1 MSFVRVRRTHSATGI
16 PRKKKPMRRKPV
28 WDDTVNDLTTL
39 KATPEEIEY
48 RKASHQSKHALAARL
63 QRQKDLQ
70 KTKKKAADL
79 SISNAE
85 ARQLAIMKE
94 VLYDQQQFQRA
105 IAKSDKMM
113 SSVKDM
119 FGDDPKRFTGFPN
132 VTAAPD
138 PDGIDRTASLVAD
151 HPDIRTRME
160 ALSQSLMDGSALN
173 DFETDSDDEAVAPDP
188 ITYQPQMNMER
199 FEKYLA
205 HEEKNNTL
213 STISGQAQLSQLAQG
228 PIQSTQ
234 IQDPASLYTSIGT
247 ACETPKRN
255 PNESVSILKTP
266 KSAINDTKKIKKT
279 RKRVA
284 PPKSPHQNMSA
295 FNLTDLRKVL
305 ENLQDEI
312 AEFEKQTGRRAPA
325 EQHRQETFSG
335 YTLSLV
341 DSVTKLSR
349 YLKENDLR
357 LKAETMVREQLMQD
371 VSQLA
376 ALIDALT
383 SDIILTQD
391 ESAKLK
397 NEFTKY
403 KLETQSEIQHLK
415 AALNKAGLL
424 EEVDVL
430 RTPPRGPPPVPSVT
444 ESDEDKQPQEL
455 SAIPNH
461 VQSASAAVLLSPPVR
476 KSHLHKDDDED
487 PAENQQNT
495 VDEPAPARLPGHISY
510 FPAGGISYMHG
521 PASSSNP
528 SRASSVDSRTDPTQP
543 SNVPA
548 LHPTTGARVIRPNIP
563 QEIPEAH
570 SDSAGPQ
577 QSQGAPWYPQSN
589 FLQSLPP
596 GNPPQSLASSQA
608 HSVAGS
614 SLQGHNLVHP
624 SASYPGNQGVQGM
637 QGRPYLTNNMARVSV
652 PRPIPLVQSN
662 VGVPLQGSVRPPGQ
676 VPEQPSVQ
684 PGMSQSL
691 GGPAGTQYPF
701 GGQTSYSGRIGGL
714 GLYPS
719 VSQSLVSS
727 GQDQR
732 QLAHTNGLPPPPSYN
747 SKDVLA
753 AQILELNKQHEEA
766 QARLQILMHQQT
778 NQHQEH
784 LDQHHTLQETDNELR
799 AAMVLA
805 QRNQQQHGLPSHPVS
820 PPISPISQKSDKYL
834 SLQGLTQQDNES
846 TSSRGIT
853 VSIPSMSLDSTNE
866 SSPSPKRA

>member
-1 MSFVRVRRTHSATGI
+1 MSFVRVRRTSAI
-16 PRKKKPMRRKPV
+16 PRKKKPIRRKPV
-28 WDDTVNDLTTL
+28 WDDTVNDLTAL

-63 QRQKDLQ
+63 QKQKDLQ
-70 KTKKKAADL
+70 KKTDL

-85 ARQLAIMKE
+85 ARQLAIMRE
-94 VLYDQQQFQRA
+94 VLYDQHQFQSA

-119 FGDDPKRFTGFPN
+119 FGDDPKRFTGFPH

-138 PDGIDRTASLVAD
+138 PDGVDRTASLVAEY
-151 HPDIRTRME
+151 PDIQTRME

-199 FEKYLA
+199 FERYLA

-234 IQDPASLYTSIGT
+234 IQDTASLHTSIGT
-247 ACETPKRN
+247 GYETPKKN

-284 PPKSPHQNMSA
+284 PPKSPQHNTSA

-312 AEFEKQTGRRAPA
+312 AEFEKQTGRQVPA
-325 EQHRQETFSG
+325 ERHRQETFSG

-357 LKAETMVREQLMQD
+357 LKAEMMVREQLMQD

-415 AALNKAGLL
+415 AVLHKAGLM
-424 EEVDVL
+424 EEEAVL
-430 RTPPRGPPPVPSVT
+430 KTPPRGAPPPPSHT
-444 ESDEDKQPQEL
+444 ESGEDAKQPQEI

-476 KSHLHKDDDED
+476 KSHLHKQEEDEEST
-487 PAENQQNT
+487 ENNSIT
-495 VDEPAPARLPGHISY
+495 ADEPAPVSLPNNSSY
-510 FPAGGISYMHG
+510 FPVGGVSYLHG
-521 PASSSNP
+521 PVSSNP
-528 SRASSVDSRTDPTQP
+528 SRASSVDSHSDPTQLP
-543 SNVPA
+543 NGPG
-548 LHPTTGARVIRPNIP
+548 LHPTTGARVIRPNLPSSVNQGLSDP
-563 QEIPEAH
+563 Q
-570 SDSAGPQ
+570 SDPNGPQ
-577 QSQGAPWYPQSN
+577 QVQGVPWYPQSQ

-596 GNPPQSLASSQA
+596 GNPPQSLASSQVP
-608 HSVAGS
+608 SVAGS
-614 SLQGHNLVHP
+614 SLQGNSLARS
-624 SASYPGNQGVQGM
+624 SASYPGPLGGQGM
-637 QGRPYLTNNMARVSV
+637 QGRPYLTTNAARVAV

-662 VGVPLQGSVRPPGQ
+662 VEGPLHNGVRPSGQ
-676 VPEQPSVQ
+676 VPEHLTIR
-684 PGMSQSL
+684 PGMTQSL
-691 GGPAGTQYPF
+691 GGQSGISYPMASQISQ
-701 GGQTSYSGRIGGL
+701 GGRL
-714 GLYPS
+714 GLYS
-719 VSQSLVSS
+719 SASQSGSLGGS

-732 QLAHTNGLPPPPSYN
+732 HLAHTSGLPAPPSYN

-766 QARLQILMHQQT
+766 QARLQLLMQQQQ

-799 AAMVLA
+799 AAVVLG
-805 QRNQQQHGLPSHPVS
+805 QRNPQQHGLPSHPVS
-820 PPISPISQKSDKYL
+820 PPISPISQKSDNYL
-834 SLQGLTQQDNES
+834 SLQGLTQQNNLGS
-846 TSSRGIT
+846 ASSRGIT

>member
-48 RKASHQSKHALAARL
+48 RKASHLSKHALATRL

-70 KTKKKAADL
+70 KKKKKAADL

-94 VLYDQQQFQRA
+94 VLYDQQQFQSA

-138 PDGIDRTASLVAD
+138 PDGIDRTASLIAD

-173 DFETDSDDEAVAPDP
+173 DFETDSDDEVVAPDP

-213 STISGQAQLSQLAQG
+213 STISGQAQLSQLALG

-234 IQDPASLYTSIGT
+234 IQDTASLHTSLGT

-255 PNESVSILKTP
+255 LNESVSILKTP
-266 KSAINDTKKIKKT
+266 RSAINDTKKIKKT

-284 PPKSPHQNMSA
+284 PPKSPQHNTSA

-325 EQHRQETFSG
+325 EKHRQETFSG

-357 LKAETMVREQLMQD
+357 LKAETIVREQLMQD

-415 AALNKAGLL
+415 TVLHKAGLI
-424 EEVDVL
+424 EEEAVL
-430 RTPPRGPPPVPSVT
+430 RTPPRRSPPQPSVT
-444 ESDEDKQPQEL
+444 ESDEDTKQPQEL

-461 VQSASAAVLLSPPVR
+461 IQSASAAVLLSPPVR
-476 KSHLHKDDDED
+476 KSHLQKDKDEGSS
-487 PAENQQNT
+487 ENQPNT
-495 VDEPAPARLPGHISY
+495 ADF
-510 FPAGGISYMHG
+510 FPVGGLNYMHG
-521 PASSSNP
+521 PISSNP
-528 SRASSVDSRTDPTQP
+528 SRASSVDSHSDPTQLSNGPTLHSTTGVRVTRPNVPYSTHQGQSESQSDPTQP
-543 SNVPA
+543 
-548 LHPTTGARVIRPNIP
+548 
-563 QEIPEAH
+563 
-570 SDSAGPQ
+570 Q
-577 QSQGAPWYPQSN
+577 QVQGAPWYPQSQ

-596 GNPPQSLASSQA
+596 GNPTQSLASSQEQ
-608 HSVAGS
+608 SLTGS
-614 SLQGHNLVHP
+614 SVQGYSLARP
-624 SASYPGNQGVQGM
+624 SASYPGNQGAQGM
-637 QGRPYLTNNMARVSV
+637 QSRPYLTNTAARVSV
-652 PRPIPLVQSN
+652 PRPTPLVQTN
-662 VGVPLQGSVRPPGQ
+662 VEVPLQNSVRPSGQ
-676 VPEQPSVQ
+676 LPEHSTIRQ
-684 PGMSQSL
+684 GMVQSL
-691 GGPAGTQYPF
+691 GGPAGIQYPM
-701 GGQTSYSGRIGGL
+701 GGQISHSGRIGGL

-719 VSQSLVSS
+719 VSQSGILGSS

-732 QLAHTNGLPPPPSYN
+732 QLAHTSGLPAPPSYN

-766 QARLQILMHQQT
+766 QVRLQILMQQQQ

-784 LDQHHTLQETDNELR
+784 LDQHHTLQETDSELR

-805 QRNQQQHGLPSHPVS
+805 QRNPQQHGLPSHPVS

-834 SLQGLTQQDNES
+834 NLQGLTQQDNHG
-846 TSSRGIT
+846 SSRGIT